1 MGTHKLYRNQAVHK
15 TADAKPATPPRHSR
29 EIREDGWTNLL
40 TGLGSRV
47 DKTKGSVSL
56 FDRII
61 SDEELEATY
70 LDDGLGT
77 NIVNML
83 PEDMFR
89 EGWDYT
95 FPDLEELKAKN
106 ISETY
111 ETIMESIEASEK
123 LEEGIEWARLY
134 GAAIVLIGAFDGG
147 DLERPL
153 RPANIRAFEYLRIID
168 RTDISFNKIE
178 FQLDPLK
185 PRYGLPEY
193 YPVSFKRSKTGLA
206 DVKRVHHSRV
216 IEIHGERVPAGA
228 TKTLTEE
235 QRYWGVSVLQR
246 VYRRLEILGT
256 SIGSMGAL
264 LNEISIGKYKFKDL
278 AGILEMPNGDRL
290 IKKRVELMDLCKSVF
305 RSLYFDTDEDYI
317 RETLQLG
324 GVDAVL
330 YIIMMLVSADTG
342 YPITRLFGVSP
353 AGMNATGESDM
364 RNYYDKVR
372 SRQQRVLKPIL
383 LRVVQIISEWQ
394 KLPEPFIEFRPLKQM
409 SEKEQAE
416 LEKLQADKDQAVAN
430 TYKTYIDMGA
440 MEPYEARYLQFG
452 DSLDR
457 IPVPEEEALPPVE
470 TAPEEEGGQEENN
483 AGKEGVEGEDETEGD
498 EGKSQGSDGSTPDGE
513 GDGSGKQE
521 DGPGDTG
528 SGEDGGADDSGDIE
542 TRIAEL
548 EEKKDLTAEE
558 KKELAELKKQIEG
571 EKRKGKK

>member
-1 MGTHKLYRNQAVHK
+1 MRTNRRHRNRSAKQRADTGIPAVNRSEVYH
-15 TADAKPATPPRHSR
+15 A
-29 EIREDGWTNLL
+29 DGWTNLL

-47 DKTKGSVSL
+47 DKTKGAVSL

-77 NIVNML
+77 NIVNMM

-95 FPDLEELKAKN
+95 FPDLEELKAKE

-111 ETIMESIEASEK
+111 NATMEVIETPEK
-123 LEEGIEWARLY
+123 LEEGIDWARLY
-134 GAAIVLIGAFDGG
+134 GGAIILIGALDGG
-147 DLERPL
+147 DLEKQL
-153 RPANIRAFEYLRIID
+153 RPANIKTFEYLRIID
-168 RTDISFNKIE
+168 RTDISFDKIE
-178 FQLDPLK
+178 FQFDPLK

-193 YPVSFKRSKTGLA
+193 YPVSFKRSKMGLA
-206 DVKRVHHSRV
+206 DVKHVHHSRI

-256 SIGSMGAL
+256 SIGSIGAL

-305 RSLYFDTDEDYI
+305 RSMYFDSTEDYI

-330 YIIMMLVSADTG
+330 HIIIMLVSADTG

-372 SRQQRVLKPIL
+372 SRQQRILKPMIL
-383 LRVVQIISEWQ
+383 RIVQIISEW
-394 KLPEPFIEFRPLKQM
+394 KNIPEPFIEFRPLKQM
-409 SEKEQAE
+409 SEKERAE

-440 MEPYEARYLQFG
+440 MDPYEARFLQFG
-452 DSLDR
+452 DSLDK
-457 IPVPEEEALPPVE
+457 IPVPEEDTFPPVE
-470 TAPEEEGGQEENN
+470 TIPEEEEQEESNVRQEGAKGEN
-483 AGKEGVEGEDETEGD
+483 AAEDE
-498 EGKSQGSDGSTPDGE
+498 EGKSQDDDDATPDGE
-513 GDGSGKQE
+513 GDGSGEQE
-521 DGPGDTG
+521 DDPGDTD
-528 SGEDGGADDSGDIE
+528 SGEDDGTDDSGDIKN
-542 TRIAEL
+542 RIAEL
-548 EEKKDLTAEE
+548 EEKEELTEEE
-558 KKELAELKKQIEG
+558 KKELVALKKQLDE
-571 EKRKGKK
+571 EKKKGKK